1 MTLRISSYNL
11 RRENMKH
18 RIGMIMLV
26 GFLFFAYLICFLISV
41 QNICVRYQRES
52 EIRRNITALSEPGM
66 YVGVIAVLAAVLLAV
81 SGFRYL
87 HSKKEVDFYHSLP
100 IRRTSC
106 LCMIMTNDLL
116 VFTGFLILLLCLQC
130 VIAAFAGYFSP
141 AFGINTAGAFV
152 CYLAVFAASYLTM
165 VLSMI
170 LTGQTFVGLL
180 AFCLLVTYVPL
191 ILYNLYPY
199 LASVFYRTY
208 FEEAGFTGGGTIL
221 TYFSP
226 LWLTEKLLRDDV
238 FCTGYP
244 TWTWKAHGAAFA
256 AICMW
261 IAAMG
266 AAVFLLFK
274 KRPSEMAG
282 KATAFPRANGIVRIL
297 FVIPMSIYV
306 GLYLYSASFSSI
318 RGWIIAGVVI
328 GGFIFHGVIES
339 IYRFD
344 IRGFFA
350 CRRQMLFS
358 VAAAIL
364 IVGFFWAD
372 ISGYDAY
379 LPAKEETDALLMD
392 DGYIL
397 YGNNFWGKERKGIS
411 GSVTDDILD
420 ILADVVKEND
430 KNHEASNGNG
440 DTSEY
445 SSYVIRYRLKDGRE
459 KKRSYVL
466 DSELED
472 RLMRQVFDT
481 KEYREDHFSL
491 YTGDWSRVRDVD
503 FYYFTGS
510 SPLKLTE
517 EQRSELFCIYLDE
530 FDKLDYDTARAT
542 IPMGKLVLNCDM
554 EAENNTGYV
563 YDTVSCGGIG
573 DPYYIYPSFKNTI
586 KYLENLLNEKFPLSF
601 EEIQVKKLDIWQY
614 DGGPGEDYTI
624 SDKEFIRSVQ
634 GKFYGIDVG
643 PNLYPQDT
651 SLDINATVVS
661 RDGTEY
667 ISVYTDTETAERIK
681 KYHEAEMPKR

>member
-1 MTLRISSYNL
+1 
-11 RRENMKH
+11 
-18 RIGMIMLV
+18 
-26 GFLFFAYLICFLISV
+26 
-41 QNICVRYQRES
+41 
-52 EIRRNITALSEPGM
+52 
-66 YVGVIAVLAAVLLAV
+66 
-81 SGFRYL
+81 
-87 HSKKEVDFYHSLP
+87 
-100 IRRTSC
+100 
-106 LCMIMTNDLL
+106 
-116 VFTGFLILLLCLQC
+116 
-130 VIAAFAGYFSP
+130 
-141 AFGINTAGAFV
+141 
-152 CYLAVFAASYLTM
+152 
-165 VLSMI
+165 
-170 LTGQTFVGLL
+170 
-180 AFCLLVTYVPL
+180 
-191 ILYNLYPY
+191 
-199 LASVFYRTY
+199 
-208 FEEAGFTGGGTIL
+208 
-221 TYFSP
+221 
-226 LWLTEKLLRDDV
+226 
-238 FCTGYP
+238 
-244 TWTWKAHGAAFA
+244 
-256 AICMW
+256 
-261 IAAMG
+261 
-266 AAVFLLFK
+266 
-274 KRPSEMAG
+274 MAG

-306 GLYLYSASFSSI
+306 GLYLYSASLSSI

-411 GSVTDDILD
+411 GSVKDDILD

-445 SSYVIRYRLKDGRE
+445 SYYVIRYRLKDGRE

>member
-1 MTLRISSYNL
+1 MTSRISSYNL

-26 GFLFFAYLICFLISV
+26 GFLFFAYLISFLISV

-52 EIRRNITALSEPGM
+52 DIRRNIAALSEPGM
-66 YVGVIAVLAAVLLAV
+66 YVGVIAVLAAILLAV

-100 IRRTSC
+100 VRRTYY

-116 VFTGFLILLLCLQC
+116 VFTFFLTLLLCLQC
-130 VIAAFAGYFSP
+130 VIAAFAGYFSLV
-141 AFGINTAGAFV
+141 FGINTVWSFV

-165 VLSMI
+165 ALSMI
-170 LTGQTFVGLL
+170 LTGHTFVGLL
-180 AFCLLVTYVPL
+180 AFGVTATYAPL

-208 FEEAGFTGGGTIL
+208 CVETGFTGGGDVL

-226 LWLTEKLLRDDV
+226 LWLTGKLLRDDI
-238 FCTGYP
+238 FYAGDP
-244 TWTWKAHGAAFA
+244 AWTWKAHSAAFA
-256 AICMW
+256 AICVW

-274 KRPSEMAG
+274 RRPSETAG

-318 RGWIIAGVVI
+318 RGWIIAGVMI

-344 IRGFFA
+344 IRGFFG
-350 CRRQMLFS
+350 CKKQMLFS
-358 VAAAIL
+358 VAGAIL

-397 YGNNFWGKERKGIS
+397 YGNNFWGEERKGVS
-411 GSVTDDILD
+411 GAVKDDVLD
-420 ILADVVKEND
+420 VLADVVKEND
-430 KNHEASNGNG
+430 KNQEASNGNG

-445 SSYVIRYRLKDGRE
+445 SSYVIRYRLKNGRE

-466 DSELED
+466 DSELKD

-481 KEYREDHFSL
+481 KDYREDHFSL
-491 YTGDWSRVRDVD
+491 YTGDWSRVRDIE
-503 FYYFTGS
+503 FWHFIGNTQ
-510 SPLKLTE
+510 LKMTE

-530 FDKLDYDTARAT
+530 FDKLDYDTARTT
-542 IPMGKLVLNCDM
+542 IPMGKLVLNCVTL
-554 EAENNTGYV
+554 AEGGTSYA

-573 DPYYIYPSFKNTI
+573 DSYYIYPSFKNTI

-601 EEIQVKKLDIWQY
+601 DEVVVTRLDIRQY
-614 DGGPGEDYTI
+614 DGGPGEEYTI
-624 SDKEFIRSVQ
+624 TDGEFIRSVQ
-634 GKFYGIDVG
+634 SKFYGIDVG
-643 PNLYPQDT
+643 PNLYPSDT

-661 RDGTEY
+661 KDGTEH
-667 ISVYTDTETAERIK
+667 ISVYTDIETVEKIK
-681 KYHEAEMPKR
+681 KYHEKEK